1 VSASS
6 AASTRRGVSLA
17 FAGAVLSAC
26 FVIPW
31 KIATEHGDPTEA
43 TLVLLVTAAVCNT
56 LAQFFVREQ
65 PPSVHLPQASL
76 ALTLRLA
83 LVFAVLSLAG
93 NYCSAAAVQRLS
105 GPLLSVL
112 LRCEVLV
119 VALLGALL
127 LGEHVARSYWTG
139 TAIAGVGL
147 VVLSW
152 PDAGSPASRDANAA
166 GVLFGLG
173 SALCFGTMIVLT
185 RKFIARVRPVFLN
198 ATRLWLG
205 VLLWFLVQWRVPTG
219 SELAPGLVLGAALAG
234 FFGPFLS
241 RLCAIYSARHV
252 TAATTALLG
261 LAAPPLTLLLTLL
274 VVGTWPS
281 AHALLGGR
289 IMLLGICVRV
299 FALLSGG
306 GSRRPAPLK

>member
-1 VSASS
+1 V
-6 AASTRRGVSLA
+6 LA

-31 KIATEHGDPTEA
+31 RIATEHGDPNEA
-43 TLVLLVTAAVCNT
+43 TLVLLITAAVFNS
-56 LAQFFVREQ
+56 LAQLFVPVEEAL
-65 PPSVHLPQASL
+65 PSAHDPSLP
-76 ALTLRLA
+76 LTLRLA
-83 LVFAVLSLAG
+83 LVFAVLSLLG

-119 VALLGALL
+119 VALLGAVV

-139 TAIAGVGL
+139 TAIAAAGL
-147 VVLSW
+147 VLLSW
-152 PDAGSPASRDANAA
+152 PDAGSSASRDANAA

-185 RKFIARVRPVFLN
+185 RKFIARIRPVFLN

-205 VLLWFLVQWRVPTG
+205 VLLWFLVQWRVPTA
-219 SELAPGLVLGAALAG
+219 SQLPLELVVGAALAG

-252 TAATTALLG
+252 TAATTALVG

-274 VVGTWPS
+274 VVGTMPS
-281 AHALLGGR
+281 GHALLGGS
-289 IMLLGICVRV
+289 IMLLGISVPVVAVVR
-299 FALLSGG
+299 ATGRS
-306 GSRRPAPLK
+306 A